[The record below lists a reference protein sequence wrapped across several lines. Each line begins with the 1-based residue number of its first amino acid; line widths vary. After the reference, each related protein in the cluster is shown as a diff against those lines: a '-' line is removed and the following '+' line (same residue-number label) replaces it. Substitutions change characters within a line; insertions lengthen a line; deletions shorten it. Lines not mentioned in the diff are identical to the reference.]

1 MRSTLTAALLLCA
14 TAAARADDAAAKFL
28 KELEGSYTPS
38 SVSRGGEALPA
49 AELEAIAAVTI
60 KGDKLTL
67 KFKKDGKEAEHSA
80 VLVVDPGQKPVAIDM
95 TPTDGPDANKPV
107 LGIVKAEKDTVT
119 LCWSDRKDGT
129 QRPKDFT
136 STKENKQ
143 FLIVLK
149 RGK

>member
-1 MRSTLTAALLLCA
+1 MRPILTATLLLCA
-14 TAAARADDAAAKFL
+14 TAARADDAAAKFL
-28 KELEGSYTPS
+28 KELEGSYTPAS
-38 SVSRGGEALPA
+38 MTKGGEQAPA
-49 AELEAIAAVTI
+49 KELEALSAVTI
-60 KGDKLTL
+60 KGDKLTI
-67 KFKKDGKEAEHSA
+67 KFKKDDKTVEHSA

-107 LGIVKAEKDTVT
+107 LGIVKAEKDAVT

-129 QRPKDFT
+129 ERPKDFT
-136 STKENKQ
+136 STKDNKQ